1 MNRTLLGT
9 ITNLCDNMIVYT
21 GKGRTIWFLGMGL
34 EEFWKKKTVSTKSEK
49 IKKIVVEPKGE
60 KMLTFSSEKK
70 SVSKSAELPKM
81 RV

>member
-21 GKGRTIWFLGMGL
+21 GTGRTIWFLGMGL

-60 KMLTFSSEKK
+60 KNVDILFRKK
-70 SVSKSAELPKM
+70 ICIKECWIT
-81 RV
+81 

>member
-60 KMLTFSSEKK
+60 KNVDILFRKK
-70 SVSKSAELPKM
+70 ICIKECWIT
-81 RV
+81 